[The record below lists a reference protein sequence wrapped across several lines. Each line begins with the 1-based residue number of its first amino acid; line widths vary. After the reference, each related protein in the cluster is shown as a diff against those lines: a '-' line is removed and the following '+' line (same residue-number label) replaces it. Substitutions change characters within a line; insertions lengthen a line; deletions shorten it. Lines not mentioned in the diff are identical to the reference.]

1 MATNARRILF
11 VFVVLLAVA
20 LATASV
26 CFSLSAKNG
35 STASAADFNPGGQG
49 TEAYPYVIRTADDL
63 KALAVAVNNAET
75 SGKFASAYYRIEIS
89 GNEKV
94 LECEGTF
101 TPIGTAQFPFN
112 GNFDGNGVI
121 LSGLSVGGG
130 DYTGLFGYI
139 GASGAVTRVGISG
152 GSVNGLRYTGGLAGY
167 NAGNVSECFFDGS
180 VGGEMYVGGLVGE
193 NAGVIANSFAKGSAS
208 ASIADSYLGGVS
220 GNNSG
225 LIRYCYAQVDVE
237 MTSLGGT
244 ASHVGAVTGN
254 GSAITNSYY
263 NTVSEPVFKAIGNE
277 STGEDVVASNNVRGL
292 SGKEMESNSVSVMF
306 STSAAAYWTRPSV
319 FTLNN
324 DTGYAAPLLKAF
336 FETENNIESD
346 IYGRDSYLAEAIT
359 IRMFG
364 IGADTDF
371 RQWGTQSNPYLI
383 ENETHL
389 RNLSYVVNTYART
402 FADKY
407 FLVSADIHMTSEFT
421 PIGSVNNAV
430 AFMGNFDGGSRV
442 IYNLTIDTVA
452 GEPDNAG
459 LFGYLNGATVT
470 NLALSAPS
478 VTGVNY
484 VGIVAGRSLNAVY
497 RNIFVTDGKVT
508 ATGYGGGLVG
518 SQNGGSVENVFLDVE
533 MVSAT
538 TVPSATLYPVIGI
551 TEGTAPSPRTN
562 IWYFAPVMRGG
573 VKYLYITSE
582 FGSGLVAD
590 DENAVE
596 FSFAGEDAYA
606 FTFTAEMPQGSSMTD
621 SEFRR
626 ADESVVGNGVYTPA
640 ASANRETIYLRFTR
654 TVSTALIAADSTA
667 SQYIT
672 ATLSGETFYAGQE
685 VTLSVAGLHSD
696 KRANNNFYVESVKT
710 TDALGQEVSGTVTGT
725 PYRYDAVNHI
735 LSFIFK
741 MRENVSE
748 IKVNLNSLTKN
759 NNETLQKIYDGI
771 PAEYTSEAY
780 ACPDGFR
787 IRYFYGTESN
797 PTLYGESAPVNA
809 SASDS
814 YYAVTVAYYNAYGIR
829 VGSVQSLF
837 KINKKTLAY
846 TASADSTVPSVYW
859 GDEGKV
865 RISIRSEDI
874 SGLVTDDVEVF
885 ADVTFNDIELSVGTA
900 KPVTFV
906 FVLIGNSSNNYAA
919 PDNYSGSV
927 GVVEKRPVYVV
938 PGSLTSVYNGAV
950 PSAGEMGK
958 INISNSV
965 SAYPVTNSDLAYS
978 FEPLNGIAAG
988 DAGEYTLTV
997 GLNDSASALKD
1008 CYEIYLKRSV
1018 QSDGVKELT
1027 FTVKPLEIVLNLATN
1042 GNVYTGKALS
1052 VISASAKGLG
1062 SDVFA
1067 DLTGYLS
1074 VFDSAGEAVDE
1085 IVFAGLYTAVI
1096 DHERAVSKIPQL
1108 GNYTVKSCGFE
1119 ILRAAQTATLLSGD
1133 HVVKAYSVLTGG
1145 AEFDLSEYF
1154 SSSAETE
1161 NYVFE
1166 AIYAFDG
1173 DVSEDKASL
1182 TDGVLTVY
1190 GTGTVGVIFKAAGN
1204 ANYFESDSLIC
1215 KFEVVRRNV
1224 NLSID
1229 DVSVKY
1235 GMPIVFAYTVTDADG
1250 DEQISYEQLGVTL
1263 TPTVSA
1269 EDPVCPV
1276 PGEYDITLEAGTLYS
1291 ECFTVN
1297 VSDKAAKLTV
1307 VKRAVQILPDLKSA
1321 VSAYGEDIAEIGYS
1335 IYETVDGESVL
1346 AQDVALSGALSI
1358 TGETVAGYYPVGEYP
1373 ITTGSITAENPYYDV
1388 SFVDGD
1394 YVYTVTPARLS
1405 VYLVNSEKYFGE
1417 ADPEPE
1423 WELRGL
1429 VGEDTTE
1436 SLGIS
1441 VAVTRDEGE
1450 DAVDA
1455 SGNPIYYY
1463 YNVFVSGVP
1472 ADGNYYYEQDAGYNA
1487 YLRILKAVPVVTQL
1501 STPEVAA
1508 KSALDVDISA
1518 YVRAENASGE
1528 IIDGIFEWTEEFV
1541 ADFKESAVLRFPAAF
1556 IPADPNY
1563 ARAEFDVEVGV
1574 IPKMLSL
1581 NFTGAL
1587 TYTYSGE
1594 STPDMT
1600 YTVSGADEGDELD
1613 ITLEYTGDR
1622 INAGAYTVTASLGN
1636 KNYAFGGADSV
1647 KVTVEA
1653 AVVTVS
1659 FEKEQYIYTEGEEI
1673 DVRLVY
1679 SGFVA
1684 GEGKDV
1690 LTREATFTLISAPGE
1705 YTLRASGARAD
1716 NYTFDYVSSSI
1727 IIYRSELVDEE
1738 SGAVFTGKF
1747 PANVSV
1753 ALSLAENVSE
1763 GNADKL
1769 YQGIKGAYN
1778 ILSDKQLKSVYK
1790 IIYTGRDGYV
1800 NADEITI
1807 RLSVPEG
1814 ASADT
1819 LQYLVVTNSGE
1830 ILPIDGAL
1838 YNEDGTVTL
1847 KATDA
1852 AYLLLAESV
1861 PEDAGGY
1868 ILYIAIG
1875 AAVLVMVL
1883 IVVIAVVL
1891 KRRRNARF
1899 IQYHDE

>member
-26 CFSLSAKNG
+26 CCSLSAKNG
-35 STASAADFNPGGQG
+35 STAFAADFNPGGLG

-63 KALAVAVNNAET
+63 KALAAAVNNAET
-75 SGKFASAYYRIEIS
+75 ADKFASAYYRIEIS

-101 TPIGTAQFPFN
+101 TPIGTALFPFN

-180 VGGEMYVGGLVGE
+180 VDGEMYVGGLVGE

-225 LIRYCYAQVDVE
+225 SIIYCYAQVDVE

-254 GSAITNSYY
+254 GSTITNSYY

-359 IRMFG
+359 VRMFG

-402 FADKY
+402 FAGKY
-407 FLVSADIHMTSEFT
+407 FRVSANIYMTSSFT
-421 PIGSVNNAV
+421 PIGSVNDAV
-430 AFMGNFDGGSRV
+430 AFMGYFDGGNRV
-442 IYNLTIDTVA
+442 INNLTIDTVA

-497 RNIFVTDGKVT
+497 RNIFVTDGTVT
-508 ATGYGGGLVG
+508 ANGYGGGLVG

-562 IWYFAPVMRGG
+562 IWYFAPVTRGG

-590 DENAVE
+590 DENAAE

-606 FTFTAEMPQGSSMTD
+606 FTFKAVMPQGSSMTD

-626 ADESVVGNGVYTPA
+626 VDESVVGKGEYTPA
-640 ASANRETIYLRFTR
+640 ASANRETVYLRFTR
-654 TVSTALIAADSTA
+654 TVNAALIAADSTA

-710 TDALGQEVSGTVTGT
+710 TDALGQEVADTVTGT

-735 LSFIFK
+735 LSFTFI

-759 NNETLQKIYDGI
+759 NNETLQKIYDGL

-780 ACPDGFR
+780 ACPDGFK

-809 SASDS
+809 SDS
-814 YYAVTVAYYNAYGIR
+814 YYAVTVAYYNTYGIR

-837 KINKKTLAY
+837 KINKKTLTY

-865 RISIRSEDI
+865 RISVRDEDI
-874 SGLVTDDVEVF
+874 SGLVADDDVKIF

-906 FVLIGNSSNNYAA
+906 FVLSGNSANNYAA
-919 PDNYSGSV
+919 PESYSGSV

-938 PGSLTSVYNGAV
+938 PGSLTSVYNGAA

-965 SAYPVTNSDLAYS
+965 SSNPVTNSDLVYT
-978 FEPLNGIAAG
+978 FEPLNGIEAG
-988 DAGEYTLTV
+988 DVGEYKLTV
-997 GLNDSASALKD
+997 SLRDSASALDD

-1018 QSDGVKELT
+1018 QSDGVKELA
-1027 FTVKPLEIVLNLATN
+1027 FTVSPLEIELILVTD
-1042 GNVYTGKALS
+1042 GNVYTGKAVS
-1052 VISASAKGLG
+1052 VKSAYAKGLG
-1062 SDVFA
+1062 SDTFD

-1096 DHERAVSKIPQL
+1096 DHERAVSEIPQL

-1119 ILRAAQTATLLSGD
+1119 ILRAVQTAELLAGD
-1133 HVVKAYSVLTGG
+1133 YVAKAYSVLTEG
-1145 AEFDLSEYF
+1145 AEFDLSKYF

-1173 DVSEDKASL
+1173 DVSEDKATF

-1190 GTGTVGVIFKAAGN
+1190 GTGTVRVIFKAAGN
-1204 ANYFESDSLIC
+1204 ENYSESASVVC
-1215 KFEVVRRNV
+1215 EFEVVRRNV

-1229 DVSVKY
+1229 DVTVKY
-1235 GMPIVFAYTVTDADG
+1235 GMPIVFEYTVTDADG

-1276 PGEYDITLEAGTLYS
+1276 PGEYEVSLEAGTVYS
-1291 ECFTVN
+1291 ECFA
-1297 VSDKAAKLTV
+1297 VSVSGETATLTV
-1307 VKRAVQILPDLKSA
+1307 IKRAVLILPDAETA
-1321 VSAYGEDIAEIGYS
+1321 VSVYGEDIAEIGYS

-1441 VAVTRDEGE
+1441 VAVTRDAGE

-1455 SGNPIYYY
+1455 SGNPKYYY
-1463 YNVFVSGVP
+1463 YNVIVSGVP

-1487 YLRILKAVPVVTQL
+1487 YLQILQAQPVVTQL

-1528 IIDGIFEWTEEFV
+1528 IIDGIFEWKDEFV
-1541 ADFKESAVLRFPAAF
+1541 ADFKESTTLRFPAAF
-1556 IPADPNY
+1556 TPLDPNY
-1563 ARAEFDVEVGV
+1563 AQTEFDVEVSV
-1574 IPKMLSL
+1574 IPKTLSL
-1581 NFTGAL
+1581 SFTGAVK
-1587 TYTYSGE
+1587 YTYSGKP
-1594 STPDMT
+1594 TPDMT
-1600 YTVSGADEGDELD
+1600 YSVIGADEGDELD

-1814 ASADT
+1814 AAADT
-1819 LQYLVVTNSGE
+1819 LQYLVITNSGA

-1875 AAVLVMVL
+1875 AAVLVIVL

>member
-26 CFSLSAKNG
+26 CCSLSAKNG
-35 STASAADFNPGGQG
+35 STAFAADFNPGGQG

-63 KALAVAVNNAET
+63 KALAAAVNNAET
-75 SGKFASAYYRIEIS
+75 AGKFASAYYRIEIS

-139 GASGAVTRVGISG
+139 GSEGAVSRLGISDG
-152 GSVNGLRYTGGLAGY
+152 RVSGVGYTGGLAGY

-180 VGGEMYVGGLVGE
+180 VDGEMYVGGLVGE
-193 NAGVIANSFAKGSAS
+193 NTGVIANSFAKGDAS
-208 ASIADSYLGGVS
+208 ASMADSYLGGVS

-225 LIRYCYAQVDVE
+225 SIRYCYAQVDVE

-359 IRMFG
+359 VRMFG

-402 FADKY
+402 FAGKY
-407 FLVSADIHMTSEFT
+407 FRVSADIRMTSEFT
-421 PIGSVNNAV
+421 PIGSVNDAV

-442 IYNLTIDTVA
+442 IYNLTINTVS

-459 LFGYLNGATVT
+459 LFGYLNGATVA

-497 RNIFVTDGKVT
+497 RNIFVKDGKVT

-533 MVSAT
+533 MVSAS

-562 IWYFAPVMRGG
+562 IWYFAPAMRGG
-573 VKYLYITSE
+573 AKYLYITSE

-590 DENAVE
+590 DENAAE

-606 FTFTAEMPQGSSMTD
+606 FTFTAVMPQGSSMTD

-626 ADESVVGNGVYTPA
+626 VDESVVGKGEYTPP

-685 VTLSVAGLHSD
+685 VTLSVTGLHSD
-696 KRANNNFYVESVKT
+696 KRVNNNFYVESVKT
-710 TDALGQEVSGTVTGT
+710 TDALGQEVADTVTGT

-735 LSFIFK
+735 LSFTFI

-759 NNETLQKIYDGI
+759 NNETLQKTYDGL

-809 SASDS
+809 ADP
-814 YYAVTVAYYNAYGIR
+814 YYAVTVAYYNTYGIR

-837 KINKKTLAY
+837 KINKKTLTY

-874 SGLVTDDVEVF
+874 SGLVTGDDVKIF
-885 ADVTFNDIELSVGTA
+885 ADVTFNNIELSVGTA
-900 KPVTFV
+900 KPVTFA
-906 FVLIGNSSNNYAA
+906 FVLSGNSANNYAA
-919 PDNYSGSV
+919 PKSYSGSV

-938 PGSLTSVYNGAV
+938 PGSLTSVYNGAA

-965 SAYPVTNSDLAYS
+965 SSNPVTNSDLAYS

-997 GLNDSASALKD
+997 GLNASASALND

-1042 GNVYTGKALS
+1042 GNVYTGRPVS
-1052 VISASAKGLG
+1052 VTSASAKGLG

-1096 DHERAVSKIPQL
+1096 DHERAVSAIPQL

-1119 ILRAAQTATLLSGD
+1119 ILRAAQTATLLSGSD
-1133 HVVKAYSVLTGG
+1133 YVAEAYSVSVGG
-1145 AEFDLSEYF
+1145 AKFDLDEYF
-1154 SSSAETE
+1154 SAEAQTE

-1166 AIYAFDG
+1166 AIYDFYG
-1173 DVSEDKASL
+1173 EISEDKASV
-1182 TDGVLTVY
+1182 TDGVLTVF
-1190 GTGTVGVIFKAAGN
+1190 GTGAVKLIFKAAGN
-1204 ANYFESDSLIC
+1204 ENYFESDSLIC
-1215 KFEVVRRNV
+1215 EFEVVRRNV

-1229 DVSVKY
+1229 DVTVKY
-1235 GMPIVFAYTVTDADG
+1235 GMPIVFEYTVTDADG

-1276 PGEYDITLEAGTLYS
+1276 PGYYPVSLEAGTVYS
-1291 ECFTVN
+1291 ECFAVN
-1297 VSDKAAKLTV
+1297 VSGETATLTV
-1307 VKRAVQILPDLKSA
+1307 IKRAVLILPDAETA
-1321 VSAYGEDIAEIGYS
+1321 VSVYGEDIAEISYS

-1417 ADPEPE
+1417 SDPEPE

-1441 VAVTRDEGE
+1441 VAVTRDAGE
-1450 DAVDA
+1450 DAVDT

-1487 YLRILKAVPVVTQL
+1487 YLQILKAIPVVTQF

-1541 ADFKESAVLRFPAAF
+1541 ADFKDSAVLRFPAAF
-1556 IPADPNY
+1556 TPLDPNY
-1563 ARAEFDVEVGV
+1563 AQTEFDVEVSV
-1574 IPKMLSL
+1574 IPKTLSL
-1581 NFTGAL
+1581 SFTGAVK
-1587 TYTYSGE
+1587 YTYSGK

-1600 YTVSGADEGDELD
+1600 YSVIGADEGDELD

-1875 AAVLVMVL
+1875 AAVLVIVL